1 MVLDKHMKQQNYLNI
16 FKGKI
21 KYLLFKNKAL
31 QVRFTTTLQVRYT
44 TTDKSMIVCDYTS
57 VILTQ

>member
-31 QVRFTTTLQVRYT
+31 QLRYTTTLQVRYTTTLQVRYT
-44 TTDKSMIVCDYTS
+44 TTDKSMTC
-57 VILTQ
+57 L